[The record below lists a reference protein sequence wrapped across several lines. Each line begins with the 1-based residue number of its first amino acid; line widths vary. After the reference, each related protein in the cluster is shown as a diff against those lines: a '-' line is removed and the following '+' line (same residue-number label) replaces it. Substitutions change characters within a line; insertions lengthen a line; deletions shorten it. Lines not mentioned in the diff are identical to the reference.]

1 MPPGLSDRASDP
13 VVAYSAK
20 HGVWLIS
27 GLAIQNGIATRL
39 TMHRS
44 RDGIAWSGPVEAAIS
59 QTAELAY
66 DKQWLTCDNG
76 TSSPY
81 RGRCY
86 LAYTDLQASGE
97 VFALQRSD
105 DGGLTWSPPVTSPIY
120 LTGVIPVVQPTG
132 RLVISSWAQAAQT
145 IVAITSNDGG
155 VTLGRA
161 RPDQRPADAE
171 RAAVPRTAAAWRR
184 SWIEAAASS
193 SPGRT
198 AGSAP
203 RARRTTSCSPA
214 RHDGATWSA
223 PQRVTSGRNA
233 VMPTIGVEPATGRL
247 AILYYSLFPTGADV
261 ELVTSADG
269 VRWSAPQ
276 RLNARR
282 MSFDWMPQTTLGRML
297 ADYIGVTWSRGRPV
311 AVYAHALPAAER
323 RATNGD
329 LRHRP
334 VALRASG
341 RPVWPPAT
349 DRPGARPVF
358 SSRKLEIAHG
368 LCSSAVPWT
377 TRLTL
382 SAASRSSSAARPS
395 APVTSIAFTSMW
407 AASIGRELVPG
418 AGEQVDDAA
427 GKVGR
432 RDRLRELDRRQRHAS
447 PTRGTTTAL
456 PPTIAGAT
464 RDTSPSSAG
473 SSGARIATTPVG
485 SGTVKLKYGPATGFE
500 RAEHLRQLVRPARVP
515 DDAIDR
521 PPRPPSCPSRRAA
534 RSPARASIISAR
546 RYSTC
551 PRLYAVAPAQLRRRR
566 RGPP

>member
-1 MPPGLSDRASDP
+1 MHARLVGLLVLAVLAGGAVAGAAPVARIVGTPRADELAGREGADSIAAGRGNDRIAAEYDGGVDVISCGPGRDVVVADPQDRVGQDCEVVSRRLSRDPYTNPESQHETQAEPDSFTVGANTVTTFQVGRRNSGGATNLGFATSKDGGRTWRRGLLPNLTTASVPPGLSDRASDP

-120 LTGVIPVVQPTG
+120 LTGVIPVVQPNG

-155 VTLGRA
+155 VTLGAPVQISDLRTRSAQPFRA
-161 RPDQRPADAE
+161 PPLVAAE
-171 RAAVPRTAAAWRR
+171 LDRGGGILVTWQDCRFRAACTANDVVLTR
-184 SWIEAAASS
+184 SA
-193 SPGRT
+193 
-198 AGSAP
+198 
-203 RARRTTSCSPA
+203 
-214 RHDGATWSA
+214 DGATWSA

-276 RLNARR
+276 RLNPRR

-311 AVYAHALPAAER
+311 AVYAHASPPQ
-323 RATNGD
+323 NGE
-329 LRHRP
+329 LRT
-334 VALRASG
+334 AIY
-341 RPVWPPAT
+341 AT
-349 DRPGARPVF
+349 DR
-358 SSRKLEIAHG
+358 
-368 LCSSAVPWT
+368 
-377 TRLTL
+377 
-382 SAASRSSSAARPS
+382 
-395 APVTSIAFTSMW
+395 
-407 AASIGRELVPG
+407 
-418 AGEQVDDAA
+418 
-427 GKVGR
+427 
-432 RDRLRELDRRQRHAS
+432 
-447 PTRGTTTAL
+447 
-456 PPTIAGAT
+456 
-464 RDTSPSSAG
+464 
-473 SSGARIATTPVG
+473 
-485 SGTVKLKYGPATGFE
+485 
-500 RAEHLRQLVRPARVP
+500 
-515 DDAIDR
+515 
-521 PPRPPSCPSRRAA
+521 
-534 RSPARASIISAR
+534 
-546 RYSTC
+546 
-551 PRLYAVAPAQLRRRR
+551 
-566 RGPP
+566 